1 MQKLCKRDWYL
12 NVKTRISDFFRDD
25 NDSTASAEEKNVLTN
40 LLHRLT
46 HVREREKER
55 GRENKIT

>member
-46 HVREREKER
+46 HVRERERKREAER
-55 GRENKIT
+55 IR